1 MNQDTIDKMKH
12 MKLYGMTRAFM
23 TTFASGKDESFTPD
37 ELLALLIDAEWDDR
51 YNRKLHRSIIGAA
64 FRYKASVEQIS
75 FDAHRQSYKNQIL
88 RLADGDFVKNKEN
101 VLIIGSTGI
110 GKSFIASALGHQIC
124 SLGYRV
130 LYQQCSKL
138 FARLKMA
145 KADGTYLKELARI
158 EKFDLLIL
166 DDFGL
171 QPLEPQNRNS
181 LMEIIE
187 DRHGQKSTIF
197 TSQVP
202 VGKWHEIIG
211 EKTIA
216 DAILDRI
223 VHDAHR
229 LELKGESLRKKGTK
243 QQEGTEK

>member
-23 TTFASGKDESFTPD
+23 TTFAAGKEESFTPD
-37 ELLALLIDAEWDDR
+37 ELLGLLVDAEWDDR
-51 YNRKLHRSIIGAA
+51 YNRKLHRSILSAT

-75 FDAHRQSYKNQIL
+75 FDQHRLGHKNQIL
-88 RLADGDFVKNKEN
+88 RLADGDFIKNKEN
-101 VLIIGSTGI
+101 LLIIGSTGI

-138 FARLKMA
+138 FAKLKMA

-158 EKFDLLIL
+158 ERFDLLIL

-171 QPLEPQNRNS
+171 QPLEAQNRNA

-202 VGKWHEIIG
+202 VSKWHEIIG

-243 QQEGTEK
+243 LQEGTEN